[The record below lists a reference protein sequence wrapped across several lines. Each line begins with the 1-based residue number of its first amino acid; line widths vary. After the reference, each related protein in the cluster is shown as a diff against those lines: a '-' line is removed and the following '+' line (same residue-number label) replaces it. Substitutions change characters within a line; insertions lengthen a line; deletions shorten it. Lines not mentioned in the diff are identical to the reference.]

1 MPSRLGVSH
10 SVSVSGGYGYD
21 TKIKISSL
29 RINNP
34 NRFMISVTD
43 ILTNV
48 EIIYDSI
55 NQAEKVLYIY
65 SGQIIF

>member
-10 SVSVSGGYGYD
+10 SED
-21 TKIKISSL
+21 TKIKIRL
-29 RINNP
+29 NNP

-55 NQAEKVLYIY
+55 NQAEKALYIS
-65 SGQIIF
+65 SGQIRF